1 MLLLL
6 AFALWFGST
15 EHAFAYLDPGTG
27 SILLQAIIGG
37 VATGLFVM
45 RGYWRKIRS
54 LFGGGEPKAE
64 LSGEPR
70 HDK

>member
-6 AFALWFGST
+6 ALALWFGST

-37 VATGLFVM
+37 VATGLFIM
-45 RGYWRKIRS
+45 RGYWRKIKN
-54 LFGGGEPKAE
+54 LFGREATTE
-64 LSGEPR
+64 LSGKPR